1 MADAVADAD
10 AAFLEFDH
18 ADGDAVDVQHKIGT
32 ALEVA
37 FEGDFF
43 RNGEVVLCRMI
54 PVNQMDG
61 LGNLTGTP

>member
-1 MADAVADAD
+1 LADAVADAD

-43 RNGEVVLCRMI
+43 RNGESFFA
-54 PVNQMDG
+54 G
-61 LGNLTGTP
+61 